1 MSSIVSTGLLSCGL
15 AIAGLSP
22 AFAAAESCAT
32 GTGPVPEGTQVVGP
46 CMNRPTPVCPA
57 RGPVYECKDG
67 KWFCLYNL
75 NHQPLQPCTG
85 DKAGAWVWTND
96 KGLHRP

>member
-1 MSSIVSTGLLSCGL
+1 MSSIVSRGLLGCGL
-15 AIAGLSP
+15 AIALLSP
-22 AFAAAESCAT
+22 ALAAGESCAT

-46 CMNRPTPVCPA
+46 CMNDPTPTCPA

-67 KWFCLYNL
+67 KWFCVHGRNVQ
-75 NHQPLQPCTG
+75 NPPPCTNLG
-85 DKAGAWVWTND
+85 GAWVWSND